1 MEFVLEKRDYKMIKL
16 LLSHPKIDLQIISSI
31 LLNAIQNGDMKT
43 FQFLL
48 SKVGIDINKKII
60 NFI

>member
-1 MEFVLEKRDYKMIKL
+1 MEFALEKRYYKMIKL

-31 LLNAIQNGDMKT
+31 LLNAIQKRDMKT

-48 SKVGIDINKKII
+48 SKVGIDVNKKII

>member
-1 MEFVLEKRDYKMIKL
+1 MKFHFIKFYNYA
-16 LLSHPKIDLQIISSI
+16 SI
-31 LLNAIQNGDMKT
+31 LLNAIQKGDMKT
-43 FQFLL
+43 FQFVL